1 MARIKDLRIHLQRD
15 LDEVTRSLLEVAAM
29 VEDMIAKSLQALR
42 ERSVDLAHEVQRQD
56 RVIDAREIEVEEE
69 CLKIL
74 ALHSPVAADLRM
86 VVTYLKVNNDLERAG
101 DLARNLAE
109 RAESLAV
116 AEPVEVPREIWT
128 MAERIPKM
136 LRAALDA
143 VVNGDT
149 ELARSVIAEDEVVD
163 RSHEAMYGVVRA
175 MIEEQ
180 PESAG
185 TSIQFLSISRYL
197 ERMADLATNIAEDVV
212 FLVDGEVVRHQ
223 AS

>member
-1 MARIKDLRIHLQRD
+1 MSVHLQRD

-29 VEDMIAKSLQALR
+29 VEEMIARSLKALR

-116 AEPVEVPREIWT
+116 AEPVEIPREIWT

-143 VVNGDT
+143 VVKGDT

-163 RSHEAMYGVVRA
+163 RSHEAMYGVVRG
-175 MIEEQ
+175 MIEVQ

>member
-1 MARIKDLRIHLQRD
+1 
-15 LDEVTRSLLEVAAM
+15 M
-29 VEDMIAKSLQALR
+29 VEEMIAKSLKALR

-56 RVIDAREIEVEEE
+56 RVIDVREIEVEEE

-74 ALHSPVAADLRM
+74 SLHSPVASDLRM

-109 RAESLAV
+109 RAESLVV
-116 AEPVEVPREIWT
+116 AEPVDVPEEIWI

-143 VVNGDT
+143 VVGGET

-163 RSHEAMYGVVRA
+163 RSHEAMYGVVRR
-175 MIEEQ
+175 MIEKEQ
-180 PESAG
+180 ASVG
-185 TSIQFLSISRYL
+185 VSIQFLSISRYL

-212 FLVDGEVVRHQ
+212 FLVDGEVIRHQ

>member
-1 MARIKDLRIHLQRD
+1 MSVHLQRD

-29 VEDMIAKSLQALR
+29 VEEMIARSLQALR

-116 AEPVEVPREIWT
+116 AEPVEIPREIWT

-136 LRAALDA
+136 LRSALDA
-143 VVNGDT
+143 VVKGDT
-149 ELARSVIAEDEVVD
+149 ELARSVIAEDEIVD
-163 RSHEAMYGVVRA
+163 RSHEAMYGVVRG
-175 MIEEQ
+175 MIEVQ

-212 FLVDGEVVRHQ
+212 FLVDGDVVRHQ

>member
-1 MARIKDLRIHLQRD
+1 
-15 LDEVTRSLLEVAAM
+15 M
-29 VEDMIAKSLQALR
+29 VEEMIASSLKALR

-74 ALHSPVAADLRM
+74 SLHSPVASDLRM
-86 VVTYLKVNNDLERAG
+86 VVAYLKVNNDLERAG

-116 AEPVEVPREIWT
+116 SEPVDVPEEIWI

-143 VVNGDT
+143 VVGGDT
-149 ELARSVIAEDEVVD
+149 ELARSVIAEDMVVD
-163 RSHEAMYGVVRA
+163 RSHEAMYGVVRR
-175 MIEEQ
+175 MIEKEQ
-180 PESAG
+180 ASVG
-185 TSIQFLSISRYL
+185 VSIQFLSISRYL

>member
-1 MARIKDLRIHLQRD
+1 MRIHLQRD
-15 LDEVTRSLLEVAAM
+15 LDQVTRALLEVASM
-29 VEDMIAKSLQALR
+29 VEDMIAKSLRALR

-56 RVIDAREIEVEEE
+56 RQIDAREIEVEEE

-109 RAESLAV
+109 RAESLAI
-116 AEPVEVPREIWT
+116 AEPADVPDEIWA

-143 VVNGDT
+143 VVGGDT
-149 ELARSVIAEDEVVD
+149 ALARSVIEEDEVVD
-163 RSHEAMYGVVRA
+163 RCHEAMYGVVRE
-175 MIEEQ
+175 MIEQ
-180 PESAG
+180 APESAA
-185 TSIQFLSISRYL
+185 SSLQFLSISRYL

-212 FLVDGEVVRHQ
+212 FLVDAEVVRHQ
-223 AS
+223 SS

>member
-1 MARIKDLRIHLQRD
+1 MGIHLQRD

-29 VEDMIAKSLQALR
+29 VEEMIAKSLQALR

-56 RVIDAREIEVEEE
+56 RVIDAREIAVEEE

-74 ALHSPVAADLRM
+74 ALHSPVASDLRM

-109 RAESLAV
+109 RAENLAV
-116 AEPVEVPREIWT
+116 GEPVEVPREIWT

-143 VVNGDT
+143 VVSGET

-223 AS
+223 AR

>member
-1 MARIKDLRIHLQRD
+1 
-15 LDEVTRSLLEVAAM
+15 M
-29 VEDMIAKSLQALR
+29 VEEMIAKSLKALR

-56 RVIDAREIEVEEE
+56 RVIDVREIEVEEE

-74 ALHSPVAADLRM
+74 SLHSPVASDLRM

-109 RAESLAV
+109 RAESLVV
-116 AEPVEVPREIWT
+116 AEPVDVPEEIWI

-143 VVNGDT
+143 VVGGDT

-163 RSHEAMYGVVRA
+163 RSHEAMYGVVRR
-175 MIEEQ
+175 MIEKEQ
-180 PESAG
+180 ASVG
-185 TSIQFLSISRYL
+185 VSIQFLSISRYL

-212 FLVDGEVVRHQ
+212 FLVDGEVIRHQ

>member
-1 MARIKDLRIHLQRD
+1 MGIHLQRD
-15 LDEVTRSLLEVAAM
+15 LDEVTRSLLQVAAI
-29 VEDMIAKSLQALR
+29 VEDMIAKSLRALR

-56 RVIDAREIEVEEE
+56 REIDAREIEVEEE

-86 VVTYLKVNNDLERAG
+86 VVTWLKVNNDLERAG
-101 DLARNLAE
+101 DLARNLAA
-109 RAESLAV
+109 RAESLAL
-116 AEPVEVPREIWT
+116 AEPVEVPDEIWT

-136 LRAALDA
+136 LRSALDA
-143 VVNGDT
+143 VVGGDT

-163 RSHEAMYGVVRA
+163 RSHEAMYGVVVA
-175 MIEEQ
+175 MIEES
-180 PESAG
+180 PGDAA
-185 TSIQFLSISRYL
+185 TSLQFLSISRYL

-223 AS
+223 AL

>member
-1 MARIKDLRIHLQRD
+1 MGIHLQRD

-29 VEDMIAKSLQALR
+29 VEEMIAKSLQALR

-74 ALHSPVAADLRM
+74 ALHSPVASDLRM

-116 AEPVEVPREIWT
+116 AEPVEIPAEIWT

-143 VVNGDT
+143 VVNGET

-175 MIEEQ
+175 MIEKQ

>member
-1 MARIKDLRIHLQRD
+1 MVEEMIA
-15 LDEVTRSLLEVAAM
+15 RSL
-29 VEDMIAKSLQALR
+29 KALR

-74 ALHSPVAADLRM
+74 SLHSPVASDLRM

-109 RAESLAV
+109 RAESLVV
-116 AEPVEVPREIWT
+116 AEPVDVPEEIWI

-143 VVNGDT
+143 VVGGDT

-163 RSHEAMYGVVRA
+163 RSHEAMYGVVRR
-175 MIEEQ
+175 MIEKEQ
-180 PESAG
+180 ASVG
-185 TSIQFLSISRYL
+185 VSIQFLSISRYL

-212 FLVDGEVVRHQ
+212 FLVDGEVIRHQ

>member
-1 MARIKDLRIHLQRD
+1 MGIHLQRD

-29 VEDMIAKSLQALR
+29 VEDMIAKSLRALR

-74 ALHSPVAADLRM
+74 ALHSPVASDLRM

-143 VVNGDT
+143 VVNGET

-163 RSHEAMYGVVRA
+163 RSHEAMYGVVRT

-223 AS
+223 AP

>member
-1 MARIKDLRIHLQRD
+1 MSVHLQRD

-29 VEDMIAKSLQALR
+29 VEEMIARSLQALR

-74 ALHSPVAADLRM
+74 ALHSPVAADLRK

-116 AEPVEVPREIWT
+116 AEPVEIPQEIWT

-143 VVNGDT
+143 VVKGDT
-149 ELARSVIAEDEVVD
+149 ELARSVIAEDEIVD
-163 RSHEAMYGVVRA
+163 RSHEAMYGVVRG
-175 MIEEQ
+175 MIEVQ

-212 FLVDGEVVRHQ
+212 FLVDGDVVRHQ

>member
-1 MARIKDLRIHLQRD
+1 
-15 LDEVTRSLLEVAAM
+15 M
-29 VEDMIAKSLQALR
+29 VEEMIAKSLKALR

-74 ALHSPVAADLRM
+74 ALHSPVASDLRM
-86 VVTYLKVNNDLERAG
+86 VVTCLKVNNDLERAG

-116 AEPVEVPREIWT
+116 AEPVDVPEEIWI
-128 MAERIPKM
+128 MAEGIPKM

-163 RSHEAMYGVVRA
+163 RSHEAMYGVVRR
-175 MIEEQ
+175 MIEKEQ
-180 PESAG
+180 ASVG
-185 TSIQFLSISRYL
+185 VSMQFLSISRYL

>member
-1 MARIKDLRIHLQRD
+1 
-15 LDEVTRSLLEVAAM
+15 M
-29 VEDMIAKSLQALR
+29 VEDMIARSLRALR
-42 ERSVDLAHEVQRQD
+42 ERSVDLAQEVQLQD

-74 ALHSPVAADLRM
+74 ALHSPVASDLRM

-101 DLARNLAE
+101 DLASNLAE

-116 AEPVEVPREIWT
+116 AEPVVIPEEIWI

-143 VVNGDT
+143 VVRGDT

-163 RSHEAMYGVVRA
+163 SSHEAMYGVVRR
-175 MIEEQ
+175 MIARD
-180 PESAG
+180 PGLTSA
-185 TSIQFLSISRYL
+185 SIQLLSVSRYL
-197 ERMADLATNIAEDVV
+197 ERMADLATNVAEDVV

-223 AS
+223 RL

>member
-1 MARIKDLRIHLQRD
+1 
-15 LDEVTRSLLEVAAM
+15 M
-29 VEDMIAKSLQALR
+29 VEDMIAKSLRALR

-74 ALHSPVAADLRM
+74 ALHSPVASDLRM

-143 VVNGDT
+143 VVNGET

-163 RSHEAMYGVVRA
+163 RSHEAMYGVVRT

-223 AS
+223 AP

>member
-1 MARIKDLRIHLQRD
+1 MRIHLQRD

-29 VEDMIAKSLQALR
+29 VEDMIAKSLRALR

-74 ALHSPVAADLRM
+74 ALHSPVASDLRM
-86 VVTYLKVNNDLERAG
+86 VVTCLKVNNDLERAG

-116 AEPVEVPREIWT
+116 AEPVEVPEEIWT

-143 VVNGDT
+143 VVGGDT

-163 RSHEAMYGVVRA
+163 RSHEAMYGVVRR
-175 MIEEQ
+175 MIEND
-180 PESAG
+180 PASAEV
-185 TSIQFLSISRYL
+185 SIQLLSISRYL
-197 ERMADLATNIAEDVV
+197 ERMADLATNVAEDVV
-212 FLVDGEVVRHQ
+212 FLVDGDVVRHQ
-223 AS
+223 SL

>member
-1 MARIKDLRIHLQRD
+1 MRIHLQRD
-15 LDEVTRSLLEVAAM
+15 LDQVTQSLLEVAAM
-29 VEDMIAKSLQALR
+29 VEDMIAKSLRALR
-42 ERSVDLAHEVQRQD
+42 ERRVDLAHEVQRQD

-116 AEPVEVPREIWT
+116 AEPVEIPEEIWI

-143 VVNGDT
+143 VVEGDT
-149 ELARSVIAEDEVVD
+149 ELARSVIADDELVD
-163 RSHEAMYGVVRA
+163 GSHEAMYGVVRR
-175 MIEEQ
+175 MIDED
-180 PESAG
+180 PGLTSA
-185 TSIQFLSISRYL
+185 SIQFLSISRYL
-197 ERMADLATNIAEDVV
+197 ERMADLATNVAEDVV

-223 AS
+223 AP

>member
-1 MARIKDLRIHLQRD
+1 LGIHLQRD

-29 VEDMIAKSLQALR
+29 VEDMIAKSLRALR

-74 ALHSPVAADLRM
+74 ALHSPVASDLRM

-143 VVNGDT
+143 VVNGET

-163 RSHEAMYGVVRA
+163 RSHEAMYGVVRT

-223 AS
+223 AP

>member
-1 MARIKDLRIHLQRD
+1 MRIHLQRD
-15 LDEVTRSLLEVAAM
+15 LDEVTRALLEVAAM
-29 VEDMIAKSLQALR
+29 VEDMIAKSLRALR

-56 RVIDAREIEVEEE
+56 HIIDAREIEVEEE

-74 ALHSPVAADLRM
+74 ALHSPVASDLRM

-116 AEPVEVPREIWT
+116 AEPVEVPEEIWT

-143 VVNGDT
+143 VVGGDT

-163 RSHEAMYGVVRA
+163 RSHEAMYGVVQR
-175 MIEEQ
+175 MIDED
-180 PESAG
+180 PELASA
-185 TSIQFLSISRYL
+185 SIQFLSISRYL
-197 ERMADLATNIAEDVV
+197 ERMADLATNVAEDVV

>member
-1 MARIKDLRIHLQRD
+1 
-15 LDEVTRSLLEVAAM
+15 M

-74 ALHSPVAADLRM
+74 ALHSPVAADLRQ
-86 VVTYLKVNNDLERAG
+86 VVTFLKVNNDLERAG

-116 AEPVEVPREIWT
+116 AESVEVPREIWT

-143 VVNGDT
+143 VVGRRHG
-149 ELARSVIAEDEVVD
+149 ARPLGHCRGRGR
-163 RSHEAMYGVVRA
+163 RSK
-175 MIEEQ
+175 
-180 PESAG
+180 P
-185 TSIQFLSISRYL
+185 
-197 ERMADLATNIAEDVV
+197 
-212 FLVDGEVVRHQ
+212 
-223 AS
+223 

>member
-1 MARIKDLRIHLQRD
+1 MSVHLQRD

-29 VEDMIAKSLQALR
+29 VEEMIARSLQALR

-116 AEPVEVPREIWT
+116 AEPVEIPREIWT

-136 LRAALDA
+136 LRSALDA
-143 VVNGDT
+143 VVKGDT
-149 ELARSVIAEDEVVD
+149 ELARSVIAEDEIVD
-163 RSHEAMYGVVRA
+163 CSHEAMYGVVRG
-175 MIEEQ
+175 MIEVE

-212 FLVDGEVVRHQ
+212 FLVDGDVVRHQ

>member
-1 MARIKDLRIHLQRD
+1 MGIHLQRD

-29 VEDMIAKSLQALR
+29 VEEMIAKSLQALR
-42 ERSVDLAHEVQRQD
+42 QRSVDLAHEVQRQD

-74 ALHSPVAADLRM
+74 ALHSPVASDLRM

-175 MIEEQ
+175 MIEER

-223 AS
+223 AL